1 LNQAQSQNLKRIS
14 ELEEELVHFQNLE
27 KENTQVTNSLIKEL
41 EDKIEFLINKN
52 EMAIQDMNRTTE
64 SRVEEFERVNKELE
78 EKIKQL
84 VTDKEILVWF

>member
-1 LNQAQSQNLKRIS
+1 MNQAQSQNLKRIS

>member
-1 LNQAQSQNLKRIS
+1 
-14 ELEEELVHFQNLE
+14 
-27 KENTQVTNSLIKEL
+27 
-41 EDKIEFLINKN
+41 
-52 EMAIQDMNRTTE
+52 MAIQDMNRTTE

>member
-1 LNQAQSQNLKRIS
+1 MNFKVWFKLS
-14 ELEEELVHFQNLE
+14 ETLDATTKGALERDTAPPTELAAF
-27 KENTQVTNSLIKEL
+27 IKEL

>member
-1 LNQAQSQNLKRIS
+1 MNQTQSQNLKRIS

>member
-1 LNQAQSQNLKRIS
+1 LNQTQSQNLKRIS